1 MKKPES
7 GSGAGGVVQGRDL
20 TRRKTAD
27 DVGIIGLPAAV
38 IALANE
44 GGRDGIEESG
54 AKAAGALIEITGVL
68 VKYRLR
74 HYMADQD
81 AADATPF
88 ADQQYAVTSSR
99 TPGAGCDCRATITH
113 NLGNGALRPGIVSCF
128 CGTASALGAALR
140 ALCTS
145 GASSAHNNSA
155 RFFGHPTVE
164 RPAISRY
171 RRDCYRS
178 LIVSARGTNYRASRS
193 FISQTELV
201 NSWRAKTSPGPRI
214 SRVSSG
220 FGVSAVPGRN
230 FSS

>member
-1 MKKPES
+1 MP
-7 GSGAGGVVQGRDL
+7 
-20 TRRKTAD
+20 
-27 DVGIIGLPAAV
+27 GLRP
-38 IALANE
+38 
-44 GGRDGIEESG
+44 
-54 AKAAGALIEITGVL
+54 ALIVIGTCF
-68 VKYRLR
+68 LR
-74 HYMADQD
+74 H
-81 AADATPF
+81 
-88 ADQQYAVTSSR
+88 
-99 TPGAGCDCRATITH
+99 G
-113 NLGNGALRPGIVSCF
+113 
-128 CGTASALGAALR
+128 SALGPTLR
-140 ALCTS
+140 ALSTS
-145 GASSAHNNSA
+145 GASTAHNDSA

-178 LIVSARGTNYRASRS
+178 LIDSARGTIYRASGS